1 MREKTKPLLCGLL
14 AAVMLLASCG
24 APQPKDTAD
33 TATTGAPPSSS
44 ADNKLVA
51 EIDGQKYYYSDFE
64 KWYKLMGSES
74 DDPRE
79 ILDEFINYEVELL
92 ELKAKGYLN
101 LTSEEITKAQQ
112 DAQNILTSYA
122 NENQMTE
129 EQALSMV
136 GITKDELVEL
146 YKFNTAETNAIKAII
161 GSVMPPED
169 KIKEQYDKN
178 VKDDKETMENDPATY
193 TYYAN
198 LGETVYFT
206 PAGIRAVK
214 RILIP
219 IDATST
225 DAIQLL
231 RENSY
236 DEQADIL
243 RDFELKKIEA
253 EAGKAAD
260 ALKSKKIT
268 FDQALEQYKDTD
280 MPEKG
285 YLVAAESDDL
295 GADFTK
301 KAMALSKVGDVSELF
316 YTDEGYQ
323 IIQYVAD
330 KPQGPVNYDDVRD
343 EIIEQLMSTL
353 QDEAWSKQIQQWK
366 SAHNIIAYYDAMP
379 TPEPAPSPEPYVTQE
394 YIPTEA
400 PTGTPEAQ

>member
-1 MREKTKPLLCGLL
+1 
-14 AAVMLLASCG
+14 MLLASCG

>member
-161 GSVMPPED
+161 GSVTPPED

>member
-1 MREKTKPLLCGLL
+1 LREKTKPLLCGLL

>member
-1 MREKTKPLLCGLL
+1 LREKTKPLLCGLL

-161 GSVMPPED
+161 GSVTPPED